1 MLERCERSGYLE
13 QKIRLRASVVK
24 CMRMIL
30 LFLEHGQHKTTE
42 RDREKVGLKYMSTF
56 EIAEFINE

>member
-1 MLERCERSGYLE
+1 ME